1 MRTSFKEALPSVH
14 SPADAPTPTGRYS
27 ARMRDGG
34 GDGSAV
40 SEKDGKGDDEH
51 DDATPENGTGTT
63 ALRRLTG
70 PLRAHRLLSSAV
82 AVAVVAAVAVPLVL
96 AGSGADAAP
105 CTAVSDATRALAGD
119 PAAATKALDP
129 GDSMA
134 RIGGAKKLLAH
145 DGFCGDGARVLGR
158 VIDAGTR
165 ASGPG
170 KPHTTAQARSAYA
183 VASVLYDRE
192 IPAGLAPSVARMIAE
207 YEVDAL
213 RDDDFGGFRAD
224 EAPGP
229 AVPPA
234 EATLD
239 NHGWVWLGRFLS
251 PGEAHAT
258 FEYGDRYADATADI
272 PDLVAELAKNPQAF
286 AILYD
291 AHRAQL
297 AHYLERL
304 TRQGGDPSYRPD
316 DKYGTPTTWTDNDL
330 QDLADHIG
338 TLMALRSGYAKDGT
352 IKDVAAFDAS
362 VREHSRGTFRPAS
375 HQLTTRPPMGDIA
388 DRPTSGPLR
397 GDVMDGRRQMF
408 TVLDRWAKERGV
420 PSERAAAIR
429 QLMDDFYVRAL
440 WMVSVERL

>member
-1 MRTSFKEALPSVH
+1 
-14 SPADAPTPTGRYS
+14 
-27 ARMRDGG
+27 MRDGG
-34 GDGSAV
+34 SDGRAV
-40 SEKDGKGDDEH
+40 SEKDRKGNDEH
-51 DDATPENGTGTT
+51 GDATPENGAGAT

-96 AGSGADAAP
+96 AGSGADAEP
-105 CTAVSDATRALAGD
+105 CTVVSDRTRALAED
-119 PAAATKALDP
+119 PAAATEALDP
-129 GDSMA
+129 GDSLD
-134 RIGGAKKLLAH
+134 RIGGARQLLAH
-145 DGFCGDGARVLGR
+145 DGFCGDGARILGR

-170 KPHTTAQARSAYA
+170 KPHTMAQARSAYA
-183 VASVLYDRE
+183 VAAALGARE
-192 IPAGLAPSVARMIAE
+192 IPARLAPAVARMIAE

-213 RDDDFGGFRAD
+213 RDDDFGGIGAD
-224 EAPGP
+224 DATGP
-229 AVPPA
+229 AAPPA

-239 NHGWVWLGRFLS
+239 SHGWVRLGRFLS

-258 FEYGDRYADATADI
+258 FEYGDQYRDVTADI
-272 PDLVAELAKNPQAF
+272 PELVVELAKNPEAF

-304 TRQGGDPSYRPD
+304 TRQGGDPSYRPG

-338 TLMALRSGYAKDGT
+338 ALMALRSGYAKDRT
-352 IKDVAAFDAS
+352 IQDVAAFDAS
-362 VREHSRGTFRPAS
+362 VRKHSRGTFRPAS

-388 DRPTSGPLR
+388 DRAPSGPLR

-420 PSERAAAIR
+420 PSERAAAMR

-440 WMVSVERL
+440 WLVSVQRF

>member
-1 MRTSFKEALPSVH
+1 M
-14 SPADAPTPTGRYS
+14 SPARSPAHARSSTGRYS

-34 GDGSAV
+34 SGGGAV
-40 SEKDGKGDDEH
+40 SEYDDKSDDERG
-51 DDATPENGTGTT
+51 DATPASGAGAT
-63 ALRRLTG
+63 AVRRLAG
-70 PLRAHRLLSSAV
+70 RLRAHRLLSSAV

-96 AGSGADAAP
+96 TGSGADAEP
-105 CTAVSDATRALAGD
+105 CTSVSDTTRALAAD

-129 GDSMA
+129 GDSMD

-145 DGFCGDGARVLGR
+145 DGFCGDGARTLGR

-170 KPHTTAQARSAYA
+170 KPHTMAQARSAYA
-183 VASVLYDRE
+183 VAAALSDRE
-192 IPAGLAPSVARMIAE
+192 IPAALAPSVARMLAE

-213 RDDDFGGFRAD
+213 RDDDFGGATSD
-224 EAPGP
+224 DVTGP
-229 AVPPA
+229 AAPPA
-234 EATLD
+234 EAALD
-239 NHGWVWLGRFLS
+239 SHGWVRLGRFLS

-258 FEYGDRYADATADI
+258 FEYGDRYADVSADV
-272 PDLVAELAKNPQAF
+272 PGLVTELAKNPESF

-304 TRQGGDPSYRPD
+304 TQQGGDPSFRPG
-316 DKYGTPTTWTDNDL
+316 DKYATPTTWTDNDL
-330 QDLADHIG
+330 QDLADRIG

-352 IKDVAAFDAS
+352 IKDVAAFDTS
-362 VREHSRGTFRPAS
+362 VRQHSRGTFRPAS
-375 HQLTTRPPMGDIA
+375 HRLTTRPPMGDIA

-408 TVLDRWAKERGV
+408 TVLDRWAKERGI
-420 PSERAAAIR
+420 PSERATAMR
-429 QLMDDFYVRAL
+429 QLMDDYYVRAL
-440 WMVSVERL
+440 WITYVERF